1 MAGIVALRHKA
12 KVVKKKAKRRGVVNE
27 EEDDDSTDENI
38 HDLDR

>member
-12 KVVKKKAKRRGVVNE
+12 KVVKKKAKRVVNE